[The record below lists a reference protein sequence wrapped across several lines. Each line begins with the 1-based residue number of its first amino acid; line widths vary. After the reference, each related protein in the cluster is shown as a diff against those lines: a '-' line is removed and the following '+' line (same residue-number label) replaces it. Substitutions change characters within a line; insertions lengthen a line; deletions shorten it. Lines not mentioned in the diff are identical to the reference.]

1 MLSTKETGKNGP
13 HLIINSYSGS
23 YSRRHMDR
31 AMRSLAE
38 AGIKPYIHEIATLD
52 EAENCCTQL
61 QKAEAVPY
69 IIVAAGDGTI
79 NAVLNGIRPG
89 KATLALIPLGT
100 SNVLARELGIRSI
113 DDSIRRIVR
122 GETKPLAVG
131 VLELGEVRCYFSL
144 MVGIGFDGAVVRD
157 VSRFEKRFLKQ
168 GAYGLSA
175 LRQMWAWDKEHM
187 LVTCGEKSISCHSV
201 IISNAARYGGD
212 FVLAPGQDVF
222 RPGLTVTCITSDRRR
237 TYLGLTLDLLLRRDW
252 PDCAVSRFSAHD
264 LTVNGT
270 KPIQVD
276 GDFAGCGPAHLSVID
291 DFVRIIA

>member
-1 MLSTKETGKNGP
+1 MLSTKETGKNRP

-31 AMRSLAE
+31 AVRSLAE
-38 AGIKPYIHEIATLD
+38 AGITPYIHEIATLD
-52 EAENCCTQL
+52 EAEICCTQIR
-61 QKAEAVPY
+61 KTEAVPY
-69 IIVAAGDGTI
+69 VIVAAGDGTI
-79 NAVLNGIRPG
+79 NAVLNGIGPG

-122 GETKPLAVG
+122 GETKPLAAG
-131 VLELGEVRCYFSL
+131 VLECGGARRYFSL
-144 MVGIGFDGAVVRD
+144 MAGIGFDGAVVRD
-157 VSRFEKRFLKQ
+157 VRQFEKRFLKQ

-175 LRQMWAWDKEHM
+175 LRQMWGWDRELL
-187 LVTCGEKSISCHSV
+187 LVASEEKSVSCHSV

-212 FVLAPGQDVF
+212 FVLAPGQDVS
-222 RPGLTVTCITSDRRR
+222 RPGLSVVCITSNRRR
-237 TYLGLTLDLLLRRDW
+237 TYLGLAMDLLLRRDW
-252 PDCAVSRFSAHD
+252 PDCSVSRFTAYD
-264 LTVNGT
+264 LTVSGT

-276 GDFAGCGPAHLSVID
+276 GDFAGCGPARLSVVD